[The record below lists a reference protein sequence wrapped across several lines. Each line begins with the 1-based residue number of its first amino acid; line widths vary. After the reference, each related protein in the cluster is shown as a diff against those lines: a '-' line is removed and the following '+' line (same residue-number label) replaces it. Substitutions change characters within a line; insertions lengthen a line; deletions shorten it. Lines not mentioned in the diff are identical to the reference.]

1 MYTGEERR
9 AEGDLRE
16 RVAVLETQHE
26 SLVSKLDAVLQKH
39 DEILKE
45 LTRYK
50 GFIGGVVFVVSG
62 AIVLWNISKD
72 WILGHLR

>member
-1 MYTGEERR
+1 MWTGEERR

-26 SLVSKLDAVLQKH
+26 GLVSRLDAALQKQ

-50 GFIGGVVFVVSG
+50 GFVGGIAFVVSG
-62 AIVLWNISKD
+62 AGVLLMFFKD
-72 WILGHLR
+72 WIWGHLK